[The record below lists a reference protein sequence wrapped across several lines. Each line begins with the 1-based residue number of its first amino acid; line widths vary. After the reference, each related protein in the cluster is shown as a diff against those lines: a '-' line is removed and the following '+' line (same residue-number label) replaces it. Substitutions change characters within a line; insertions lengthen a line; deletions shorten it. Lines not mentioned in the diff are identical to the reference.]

1 MDSLMSAHFEPMANT
16 LVLIDSR
23 AQVQAYFLN
32 QHNVKQKIE
41 GKSSKDFNLDIS
53 MRDHTK

>member
-1 MDSLMSAHFEPMANT
+1 MSAHFEPMANT

-32 QHNVKQKIE
+32 QHNIKQKIE

-53 MRDHTK
+53 MQDHTK